1 MALLYKDS
9 LAPAWFC
16 RMEARATTTGRS
28 AKRGATGATTSL
40 YPGILCLSAQALL
53 GILVAYCSIMK
64 LNTALLGLVMLGSFA
79 CGSEGLEN
87 IVSPTEA
94 DAIVA
99 RTSAGI
105 PELGSGGC
113 DPLIANWKVDLA
125 ASQLTGDICL
135 DTGPLHIERALTAE
149 ELAGFRSDLSAVVP
163 VERTSCYFDA
173 GGQSVLVKKGDLE
186 TSYFEG
192 RTPCGDLAPNFVQAK
207 NVKPI
212 ITRLKT
218 LR

>member
-1 MALLYKDS
+1 MALLYKDL

-16 RMEARATTTGRS
+16 RMEARATMTRRS
-28 AKRGATGATTSL
+28 PKRGAGRASTSL
-40 YPGILCLSAQALL
+40 YSGVLPLNVRSLI
-53 GILVAYCSIMK
+53 GILVAYCSLMK
-64 LNTALLGLVMLGSFA
+64 LNTALFGFVMLGSFA
-79 CGSEGLEN
+79 CGSEVSEN
-87 IVSPTEA
+87 IVSPAEA

-99 RTSAGI
+99 HTSAGV

-113 DPLIANWKVDLA
+113 DPLIADWKVDLA